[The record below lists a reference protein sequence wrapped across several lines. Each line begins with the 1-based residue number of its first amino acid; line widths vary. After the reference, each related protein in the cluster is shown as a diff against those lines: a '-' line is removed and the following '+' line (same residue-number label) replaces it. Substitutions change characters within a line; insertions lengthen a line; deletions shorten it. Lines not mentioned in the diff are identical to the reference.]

1 MKLSSISISNHS
13 RIQDFTVEA
22 RRHVVIVGA
31 NNAGKTSVLRLL
43 NLVLG
48 ASTAGLYQA
57 LSAEDLRDKGQPL
70 IVELV
75 LTDFADAELPFF
87 HQEITVGTD
96 GVTESLTIQL
106 VCEPDPSDDDA
117 VLIRRWFP
125 ESGHDRTPTREQIA
139 AFGWRY
145 MRSNRAGST
154 AMLDGSDSAVRTLLD
169 ATDLGKS
176 RETLVK
182 LLKDFNE
189 QLGGAEPVE
198 DLLTRVATHLSR
210 SMPKE
215 LSADDLMVQST
226 ADPDED
232 VLGNV
237 TMFLKRGEKPAS
249 LTEQSDGFRQLI
261 AMTLFDLAQGQ
272 ANMVAI
278 DEPELH
284 LHPASQRTI
293 AELLSGEGNQ
303 KIIVT
308 HSPYIVQKFEPS
320 EVVALDH
327 AGRAH
332 QIPTAAYSAVEKQRV
347 SWWSPSL
354 LEALTARY
362 VIAVEGIADRI
373 IVQGAARAKGIDL
386 DRIGAVV
393 LELGGAE
400 NFPHVHKLLGRNGFG
415 STLFGLVDNKESPR
429 WIGAIGGRQKN
440 VIDHVV
446 FISDEDLEAE
456 YCRGLSVAVVARA
469 LDAGGVSKIK
479 SMVDSAG
486 VDTID
491 QVTPEALAKYC
502 RDRKVE
508 AAVAVAAALTAETAG
523 SISSISKLLDC
534 LVATD
539 LIG

>member
-1 MKLSSISISNHS
+1 MKLSSIRIKNHS
-13 RIQDFTVEA
+13 RIQDFAVDV
-22 RRHVVIVGA
+22 RRHAVIVGA
-31 NNAGKTSVLRLL
+31 NNVGKTSVLRLL

-48 ASTAGLYQA
+48 TSTAGLYQA
-57 LSAEDLRDKGQPL
+57 LSMEDLRDKERPL
-70 IVELV
+70 VVELA
-75 LTDFADAELPFF
+75 LTDFTDAERPFF
-87 HQEITVGTD
+87 HQEISVAED
-96 GVTESLTIQL
+96 GVSESLTIQL
-106 VCEPDPSDDDA
+106 VCESDPSDADA

-125 ESGHDRTPTREQIA
+125 EAGHERTPTREQIA

-154 AMLDGSDSAVRTLLD
+154 AMLDGPDSAVRTLLD

-176 RETLVK
+176 RESLVK

-198 DLLTRVATHLSR
+198 DLLARVATHLSR

-215 LSADDLMVQST
+215 VSAKDLMVQST

-237 TMFLKRGEKPAS
+237 TMFLKREEKPVS
-249 LTEQSDGFRQLI
+249 LTEQSDGVRQLM

-284 LHPASQRTI
+284 LHPTSQRTI

-320 EVVALDH
+320 EVIALDH

-332 QIPTAAYSAVEKQRV
+332 QIPTTAYSAAEKQRI

-373 IVQGAARAKGIDL
+373 IVEGVARAKEIDL

-415 STLFGLVDNKESPR
+415 STLFGLVDKKESPR
-429 WIGAIGGRQKN
+429 WTGAIGGRPRN
-440 VIDHVV
+440 VIDHEV

-456 YCRGLSVAVVARA
+456 YCRGMSVAVVAKA
-469 LDAGGVSKIK
+469 LEAGGVSKIK

-486 VDTID
+486 VESLD
-491 QVTPEALAKYC
+491 QVTSEALAKYC

-508 AAVAVAAALTAETAG
+508 AAVAIAASLTAETAG
-523 SISSISKLLDC
+523 SITSVSKLLDR
-534 LVATD
+534 LEETD
-539 LIG
+539 LFG

>member
-1 MKLSSISISNHS
+1 MKLSSIRIENHS
-13 RIQDFTVEA
+13 RIQDFAVEV
-22 RRHVVIVGA
+22 RRHAVIVGA
-31 NNAGKTSVLRLL
+31 NNVGKTSVLRLL

-48 ASTAGLYQA
+48 TSTAGLYQA
-57 LSAEDLRDKGQPL
+57 LSMEDLRDKQHPL
-70 IVELV
+70 VVELM
-75 LTDFADAELPFF
+75 LTDFNEAERPFF
-87 HQEITVGTD
+87 HQEISVGED
-96 GVTESLTIQL
+96 GVTESLTVQL
-106 VCEPDPSDDDA
+106 VCEPDPSDDGA
-117 VLIRRWFP
+117 VLIRRWYP
-125 ESGHDRTPTREQIA
+125 ESGHDRTPTREQIT

-145 MRSNRAGST
+145 LRSNRAGST
-154 AMLDGSDSAVRTLLD
+154 AMLDGPDSAVRTLLD

-176 RETLVK
+176 RESLVK

-189 QLGGAEPVE
+189 ELGGAEPVE
-198 DLLTRVATHLSR
+198 DLLARVATHLSR

-215 LSADDLMVQST
+215 VSADELMVQST
-226 ADPDED
+226 ADPDAD

-237 TMFLKRGEKPAS
+237 TMFVKREEKPVS
-249 LTEQSDGFRQLI
+249 LTEQSDGVRQLM

-293 AELLSGEGNQ
+293 ADLLSGEGNQ

-332 QIPTAAYSAVEKQRV
+332 QIPPTAYLAVEKQRV

-373 IVQGAARAKGIDL
+373 IVEGAARAKGVDL

-393 LELGGAE
+393 LELGGAG
-400 NFPHVHKLLGRNGFG
+400 NFPHVYKLLGHQRFG
-415 STLFGLVDNKESPR
+415 VTLFGLVDHAEKDP
-429 WIGAIGGRQKN
+429 WIGAVPGKLSKKVDR
-440 VIDHVV
+440 VIFV
-446 FISDEDLEAE
+446 SDKDLEDEYCRGLTGPGAARALIEGRACREEAILSSTGAQSLDVVDPELLAE
-456 YCRGLSVAVVARA
+456 YCRGFKPA
-469 LDAGGVSKIK
+469 
-479 SMVDSAG
+479 
-486 VDTID
+486 
-491 QVTPEALAKYC
+491 
-502 RDRKVE
+502 
-508 AAVAVAAALTAETAG
+508 AAVAIADALTDETAG
-523 SISSISKLLDC
+523 SISSVSKLLDC

>member
-1 MKLSSISISNHS
+1 MKLSSIRIKNHS
-13 RIQDFTVEA
+13 RIQDFAVEV
-22 RRHVVIVGA
+22 RRHAVIVGA
-31 NNAGKTSVLRLL
+31 NNVGKTSVLRLL

-48 ASTAGLYQA
+48 TSTAGLYQA
-57 LSAEDLRDKGQPL
+57 LSMEDLRDKEQPL
-70 IVELV
+70 VVELV
-75 LTDFADAELPFF
+75 LTDFTEAERPFF
-87 HQEITVGTD
+87 HQEITVGED
-96 GVTESLTIQL
+96 GVAESLAIQL
-106 VCEPDPSDDDA
+106 VCEPDPSDADA

-125 ESGHDRTPTREQIA
+125 ESGHERTPTREQIA
-139 AFGWRY
+139 TFGWRY

-154 AMLDGSDSAVRTLLD
+154 AMLNGPDSAVRTLLD

-176 RETLVK
+176 RESLVQ

-198 DLLTRVATHLSR
+198 ALLARVATHLSR

-215 LSADDLMVQST
+215 VSADDLMVQST

-232 VLGNV
+232 VLDNV
-237 TMFLKRGEKPAS
+237 TMFLKREEKPVS
-249 LTEQSDGFRQLI
+249 LTEQSDGVRQLM

-284 LHPASQRTI
+284 LHPTSQRTI

-320 EVVALDH
+320 EVISLDH

-332 QIPTAAYSAVEKQRV
+332 QIPTTAYSAVEKQRV

-373 IVQGAARAKGIDL
+373 IVEGVARAKGVDL

-393 LELGGAE
+393 LELGGAG
-400 NFPHVHKLLGRNGFG
+400 NFPHVYKLLGHLGFG
-415 STLFGLVDNKESPR
+415 VTLFGLVDHAEKDP
-429 WIGAIGGRQKN
+429 WIGAIPGKLAAKVDQ
-440 VIDHVV
+440 VIFV
-446 FISDEDLEAE
+446 SDKDLEDEYCRGLTGPGAARALIAGRACREEAILSSTGAQSLDAVDPGLLAE
-456 YCRGLSVAVVARA
+456 YCRGFKPA
-469 LDAGGVSKIK
+469 
-479 SMVDSAG
+479 
-486 VDTID
+486 
-491 QVTPEALAKYC
+491 
-502 RDRKVE
+502 
-508 AAVAVAAALTAETAG
+508 AAVAIACALTAETAR
-523 SISSISKLLDC
+523 SISSISKLLDR

>member
-75 LTDFADAELPFF
+75 LTDFADAEVPFF

-320 EVVALDH
+320 EVIALDH

-332 QIPTAAYSAVEKQRV
+332 QIPTAFYSAVEKQRV

-354 LEALTARY
+354 LEALAARY

-373 IVQGAARAKGIDL
+373 IVEGVAKAKGIDL

-393 LELGGAE
+393 LELGGAG
-400 NFPHVHKLLGRNGFG
+400 NFPHVYKLLGHQGFG
-415 STLFGLVDNKESPR
+415 VTLFGLVDHAEKDP
-429 WIGAIGGRQKN
+429 WIGAIPGKLANRVDR
-440 VIDHVV
+440 VIFV
-446 FISDEDLEAE
+446 SDKDLEDE
-456 YCRGLSVAVVARA
+456 YCRGLTGPGAARA
-469 LDAGGVSKIK
+469 LIAGGACREEAILSSIGT
-479 SMVDSAG
+479 SSLDAVD
-486 VDTID
+486 
-491 QVTPEALAKYC
+491 PEPLAEYC
-502 RDRKVE
+502 QGFKPA
-508 AAVAVAAALTAETAG
+508 AAVAIAASLTAETAG
-523 SISSISKLLDC
+523 SITSVSKLLDR
-534 LVATD
+534 LEETD